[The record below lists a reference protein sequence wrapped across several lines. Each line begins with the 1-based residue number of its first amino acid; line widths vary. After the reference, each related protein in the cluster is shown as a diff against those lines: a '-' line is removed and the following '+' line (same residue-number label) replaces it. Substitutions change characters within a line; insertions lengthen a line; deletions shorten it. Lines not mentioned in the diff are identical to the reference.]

1 MELIVHLQD
10 HNSLTTALNQGV
22 GGVVV
27 RVPESPDSPLWS
39 QLADWRAAAGKR
51 GLRFYLVWDA
61 RLTEADLPQV
71 AAKLAAVARL
81 DPDGLQL
88 RDLGLVSEARR
99 LQPHLSL
106 IAAANW
112 GAHNSPGVR
121 LAESLGFTRVVLEGP
136 VNLKDLALLGRQ
148 TALPLAVSLPPA
160 CQGYASLCL
169 LEEYLNGSCQ
179 TCCLARSQNFTP
191 AALLAALETFSGL
204 CQLGLPAVQID
215 AGLFAPANLAQVIE
229 LFQSVAQASPLER
242 PQVLGAIRQVLEAFG
257 ETLVRS
263 QPPAETLP
271 DPPAPTPAPSR
282 RSTSRPEFTNPRR
295 VWLEARDYAEALA
308 LSRQWREPLL
318 LSLTPDNY
326 ATFLKDHRR
335 WGPRRLLWRLP
346 PALRESSLAFYQK
359 ALETLGAGGYNRFVA
374 GDWGA
379 VALIGTMGGQ
389 IYGDQTLG
397 VRNSSA
403 VKAARTVK
411 VTRVCL
417 PPTPHPVRRRD
428 LLKAA
433 PPASFWGYLYQV
445 PPLVRCPGP
454 PPGLLPRADL
464 RWVSDNAPGNSTL
477 IAKSPL
483 DLRHRGTWLKDQGI
497 FPLVVALAH
506 SSALRDQ
513 LPAWLGHRPRSAP
526 GK

>member
-1 MELIVHLQD
+1 MELILHLQD
-10 HNSLTTALNQGV
+10 HDSLTTALKQGV
-22 GGVVV
+22 SGVTV

-39 QLADWRAAAGKR
+39 QLAAWRAAAGKR

-61 RLTEADLPQV
+61 RLTEADLSQM
-71 AAKLAAVARL
+71 ADKLAAVARL

-88 RDLGLVSEARR
+88 RDLGLVAEARR
-99 LQPHLSL
+99 REPRLPL

-148 TALPLAVSLPPA
+148 TTLPLAVALPSA
-160 CQGYASLCL
+160 CQGFASLCL
-169 LEEYLNGSCQ
+169 LEEYLGRPCQ
-179 TCCLARSQNFTP
+179 TCCLSRSQNFTP
-191 AALLAALETFSGL
+191 QHLLAALETFSGL

-215 AGLFAPANLAQVIE
+215 AGLFDPASLAQVIE

-242 PQVLGAIRQVLEAFG
+242 PTVLAAIRQVLEAFG
-257 ETLVRS
+257 ESLVRS
-263 QPPAETLP
+263 QPPAKNVP
-271 DPPAPTPAPSR
+271 DLPAPTPAPSR
-282 RSTSRPEFTNPRR
+282 RSTLRPEFTNPRR

-318 LSLTPDNY
+318 ISLTPDNY
-326 ATFLKDHRR
+326 AAFLKDHRR

-389 IYGDQTLG
+389 AYGDQTLG

-417 PPTPHPVRRRD
+417 PPTPHPERQRD

-445 PPLVRCPGP
+445 PLLARCPGP
-454 PPGLLPRADL
+454 APEVLPREDL
-464 RWVSDNAPGNSTL
+464 HWASDNAPGTSTL
-477 IAKSPL
+477 ITKTPL

-506 SSALRDQ
+506 SSTPRGH
-513 LPAWLGHRPRSAP
+513 LPAWLSHPPRSAP

>member
-10 HNSLTTALNQGV
+10 HDSLTTALKQDV
-22 GGVVV
+22 GGVAV
-27 RVPESPDSPLWS
+27 RVPESPDSPRWS
-39 QLADWRAAAGKR
+39 ELAAWRVAAGKR
-51 GLRFYLVWDA
+51 GIRFYLVWDA
-61 RLTEADLPQV
+61 RLTEADLSQV
-71 AAKLAAVARL
+71 AAKLTAVARL

-99 LQPHLSL
+99 LQPRLPL

-136 VNLKDLALLGRQ
+136 VNLKDLALIGRQ
-148 TALPLAVSLPPA
+148 TGLPLAVALPPA

-169 LEEYLNGSCQ
+169 LEEYLGRPCE
-179 TCCLARSQNFTP
+179 TCCLSRSQNFTP
-191 AALLAALETFSGL
+191 QHLLAALETFSGL

-215 AGLFAPANLAQVIE
+215 AGLFDPANLAQVIE

-242 PQVLGAIRQVLEAFG
+242 PKVLAAIRQVIEAFG
-257 ETLVRS
+257 ESLVRS
-263 QPPAETLP
+263 QPPTAILP
-271 DPPAPTPAPSR
+271 DPPALTLAPSR
-282 RSTSRPEFTNPRR
+282 RRAPRPEFTNPRR
-295 VWLEARDYAEALA
+295 VWLEARDYPEALA

-318 LSLTPDNY
+318 IALTPDNY
-326 ATFLKDHRR
+326 AAFLQDHRR

-346 PALRESSLAFYQK
+346 PVLRESSLAFYQK
-359 ALETLGAGGYNRFVA
+359 ALETLGAGGYKRFVA
-374 GDWGA
+374 GDWGG
-379 VALIGTMGGQ
+379 VALIGAMGGQ
-389 IYGDQTLG
+389 VYGDQTLG
-397 VRNSSA
+397 VHNSWA

-417 PPTPHPVRRRD
+417 PPTPYPERRRD
-428 LLKAA
+428 LLKAT

-445 PPLVRCPGP
+445 PPLALCPGP
-454 PPGLLPRADL
+454 APGLLPREDL

-506 SSALRDQ
+506 SSLPRGQ
-513 LPAWLGHRPRSAP
+513 LPVWLSPRPRPAL